1 MGADEYYRLI
11 SPTVAA
17 TASCADLR
25 LAQKLRQLHDI
36 HRNPPRATI
45 SGTERNEVNPK

>member
-11 SPTVAA
+11 SQTVAA

-25 LAQKLRQLHDI
+25 LAQKLRQLGDI
-36 HRNPPRATI
+36 RSVAPSPLGGI
-45 SGTERNEVNPK
+45 